1 MRNQILINRY
11 KDSCSKIQQ
20 ILQYPKPA
28 RLYPAGVCKF
38 TCLGWFNSFCSN
50 TLRNDPN
57 ASSPTMNI
65 SNGVQGAGKID
76 VPQFQTLMLPLLK
89 VMSCGH
95 EMTTVQMRDGVAINL
110 FMTAEAL
117 NQHLPTGTQNAFHNR
132 MGWAISFLYKAC
144 ILKRPRRETY
154 IISEIG
160 KQVLL
165 EHPVEIDA
173 EFLRSYDNFNKF
185 HDSPSGEYESLVPAY
200 ITNKQLN
207 KECEININPRKIHHL
222 RIKITTQNI
231 QAYYLNLID

>member
-1 MRNQILINRY
+1 
-11 KDSCSKIQQ
+11 
-20 ILQYPKPA
+20 
-28 RLYPAGVCKF
+28 
-38 TCLGWFNSFCSN
+38 
-50 TLRNDPN
+50 
-57 ASSPTMNI
+57 MNI
-65 SNGVQGAGKID
+65 SNGLQGAGKID

-89 VMSCGH
+89 VMGCGH

-144 ILKRPRRETY
+144 LLKRPRREIY

-173 EFLRSYDNFNKF
+173 EFLRSYGDFNNFY
-185 HDSPSGEYESLVPAY
+185 DSLKRRIGTLLPADS
-200 ITNKQLN
+200 TNKQLT
-207 KECEININPRKIHHL
+207 EEAEIEINPRKINRRL
-222 RIKITTQNI
+222 RDTITTQII
-231 QAYYLNLID
+231 QFYHLNSID